1 MRTEAEI
8 LKKVQSTQ
16 RISFHLHLLQEHYA
30 GRYIL
35 PERALELVRARVDQS
50 ELAKTSEQRERER
63 RQAEADWWDSD
74 RIDREEEER
83 ASCPDCGAP
92 ENEIPRCLDC
102 NN

>member
-16 RISFHLHLLQEHYA
+16 RIGFHQHLLELHYS

-35 PERALELVRARVDQS
+35 PPRALELVRARVD
-50 ELAKTSEQRERER
+50 EHEMAKPLEQRERER
-63 RQAEADWWDSD
+63 REAEADWWDSD
-74 RIDREEEER
+74 LREIEEQER

>member
-8 LKKVQSTQ
+8 IRKIERTQ
-16 RISFHLHLLQEHYA
+16 RIGFHLHLIQEHYQ

-35 PERALELVRARVDQS
+35 PPRALELVLARVHRH
-50 ELAKTSEQRERER
+50 ELAKTPEQRERER
-63 RQAEADWWDSD
+63 REAEADWWDSD
-74 RIDREEEER
+74 LREIEEQER

-92 ENEIPRCLDC
+92 ENEIPRCHDC